1 MENENKIEKETEEN
15 KETEKKNIEEPK
27 AEKPTPKK
35 ILKEVKEKIKVKKG
49 KVKEEVVKIEREYI
63 IPLRR
68 RFQHVPRYKKTPKA
82 VKTIKEFLVKHMKVY
97 DRDLKKIKIDKYL
110 NEALWFR
117 GIKNP
122 PHKIKV
128 KAIKEGEIVR
138 VELVDFSD
146 KLKFK
151 KLRHGKIEKKAEEGI
166 QKKKSLIQKAK
177 EGLKPAEKFE
187 DKDKDGV
194 DDKKEI
200 KEKQEAVKEAGAK
213 LEKQMAK
220 KAKHSTGGKAKQK
233 TQPVRKALAK

>member
-1 MENENKIEKETEEN
+1 MENENKIEKETEAN

-128 KAIKEGEIVR
+128 KAIKEGDIVK

-151 KLRHGKIEKKAEEGI
+151 KLRHEKIEKKAEEGI
-166 QKKKSLIQKAK
+166 QKKKSLMQKAK

-220 KAKHSTGGKAKQK
+220 KAKHSTGGKTKQK

>member
-151 KLRHGKIEKKAEEGI
+151 KLRHEKIEKKAEKGI
-166 QKKKSLIQKAK
+166 QKKKSLMQKAK
-177 EGLKPAEKFE
+177 EGLKPEVKTEEEKVE
-187 DKDKDGV
+187 
-194 DDKKEI
+194 E
-200 KEKQEAVKEAGAK
+200 KEKVKAGAEATK
-213 LEKQMAK
+213 ELEKQQAK
-220 KAKHSTGGKAKQK
+220 KIKHSTGGKAKQK